1 MSINA
6 VITLSGD
13 CEAGVYL
20 HTHSKVGLVAGFIE
34 EARTRFKDD
43 DVIIS
48 KYEAGDSIKEAEC
61 RMSFY
66 ATLFGV
72 VREYL
77 AYYSAKPNKRVTTV
91 MMYPSGITTAPL
103 VYETTPVIQV
113 NNDFSCDYIDDLIF
127 SDSDIADL
135 HKVRAFFER
144 SNEAMANASKNHHI
158 NERKKKGYFHG

>member
-20 HTHSKVGLVAGFIE
+20 HTHGEVGLVAGFIE
-34 EARTRFKDD
+34 EARARFKDD
-43 DVIIS
+43 NVIIS
-48 KYEAGDSIKEAEC
+48 EYEAGDDIKEAEC

-77 AYYSAKPNKRVTTV
+77 AYYSDKSNKRVSTV
-91 MMYPSGITTAPL
+91 KIYSSGITTAPL
-103 VYETTPVIQV
+103 VYKTTPVMQV
-113 NNDFSCDYIDDLIF
+113 NNDFSCDYIDGLIF

-144 SNEAMANASKNHHI
+144 SNEAMANASKNHQI
-158 NERKKKGYFHG
+158 NERKKKGYFYG